1 MKFTRRDLIKAG
13 ALASAAVA
21 PGGLPGL
28 LSAEGRGR
36 VVVWHNWS
44 GCQSCIPAGRFAVAS
59 EDELAALVRSAQ
71 GAIRPVGSG
80 HSFSALV
87 PTDGS
92 LVSLAKMSGLISHDE
107 ASLQA
112 EFWAGTPMSRMG
124 DALKQIGQALPNM
137 ADIDYQTLGGA
148 ISTSTHGTGA
158 RYGSYS
164 STVVGLRLV
173 IANGEILDCDAH
185 NHPDIFNAARV
196 SLGALGVITRVR
208 LQNRKAFRLGSK
220 NWIQNTEELLDDMPR
235 LMRENDHIEI
245 NPILHSDVSVA
256 SALNETD
263 DKRTIPKEGGDIKK
277 IDLLHSMHSRFGDSP
292 RVEAALINF
301 TARHLVSFPDAL
313 DDSYKMFAN
322 VRDVRFNE
330 MEYEIPAEAGPA
342 CVREILRTV
351 REQKLDSFIPLEYRY
366 VKSDNIPLSMFQG
379 RDTCAISVH
388 QYYEMDCHKFFAQIE
403 PIFWKYD
410 GRPHW
415 GKLHTL
421 NAHLLQPRYPLW
433 KDFLAVREALDPG
446 GKFLNA
452 HLRSI
457 FGVTRRE
464 ARA

>member
-28 LSAEGRGR
+28 GAAGRER
-36 VVVWHNWS
+36 TVVWHNWS
-44 GCQSCIPAGRFAVAS
+44 GAQSCIPAGRFAVAS
-59 EDELAALVRSAQ
+59 EDELAALVRSVQ

-148 ISTSTHGTGA
+148 VSTSTHGTGA
-158 RYGSYS
+158 KYGSYS

-196 SLGALGVITRVR
+196 SLGALGVITRFR
-208 LQNRKAFRLGSK
+208 LQNRKAFRLHSR

-235 LMRENDHIEI
+235 LIRENDHFEI

-263 DKRTIPKEGGDIKK
+263 EKRTIPKEGGGDIDKVN
-277 IDLLHSMHSRFGDSP
+277 LLHSMHSRFRDSP
-292 RVEAALINF
+292 RVEAALLNF
-301 TARHLVSFPDAL
+301 TARHLVRFPDAL

-342 CVREILRTV
+342 CVREIVKTV

-388 QYYEMDCHKFFAQIE
+388 QYYEMDHHNFFAQIE

-421 NAHLLQPRYPLW
+421 NAHLLQQRYPLW

-452 HLRSI
+452 HLRSV
-457 FGVTRRE
+457 FGISG
-464 ARA
+464 